1 MEIKLEITS
10 NTNYL
15 SSVNIQSSLLN
26 IPKVPNQLPRKS
38 ALSEPDKFEVFTNR
52 DKVKDFTSFISEH
65 TPFCYDLKDLVTEFN
80 ITTYALRQKLVLLL
94 YTNLAITIDTSLHT
108 TLSNDE
114 HVIPLCEWLRHG
126 KNCILTKF
134 SMLGNFLSYIKQ
146 KLEEWGVTLKEL
158 NTIQYHKPSKPSILI
173 RFALMLRYSPYQ
185 TYKLVLKELSLP
197 SLSVLNKLRKG
208 VCSKEL

>member
-65 TPFCYDLKDLVTEFN
+65 TAFC
-80 ITTYALRQKLVLLL
+80 
-94 YTNLAITIDTSLHT
+94 
-108 TLSNDE
+108 
-114 HVIPLCEWLRHG
+114 
-126 KNCILTKF
+126 LT
-134 SMLGNFLSYIKQ
+134 
-146 KLEEWGVTLKEL
+146 
-158 NTIQYHKPSKPSILI
+158 
-173 RFALMLRYSPYQ
+173 
-185 TYKLVLKELSLP
+185 
-197 SLSVLNKLRKG
+197 
-208 VCSKEL
+208 